1 MKPELVGCT
10 KIGGILVL
18 LKHRSN
24 GRNIV
29 PQGWELLR
37 PFARS

>member
-18 LKHRSN
+18 LKYRSN
-24 GRNIV
+24 ERNIV